1 MMKRDEQGEKPSSL
15 CSLTFLV
22 MSKPYLH
29 LKRLVDWTVLE
40 TKYLYFV

>member
-1 MMKRDEQGEKPSSL
+1 MMKRDRQVRNPQL